1 MLSNNM
7 DLEIPHLN
15 TPIQRKKLVKMLGV
29 FRKLRKI
36 SRTRAE
42 KLFART
48 QSGIKDSLIITG
60 QFIEKD
66 EERYLLNL
74 FKKAFPTAHKPTF
87 STNPKL
93 QWGVRMMY
101 GDEMVELTLNSIT
114 QQIQKL

>member
-1 MLSNNM
+1 ME
-7 DLEIPHLN
+7 LEIPNLDN
-15 TPIQRKKLVKMLGV
+15 PSQRKKLVKMLGV

-60 QFIEKD
+60 QPVEKD
-66 EERYLLNL
+66 EEKYLLNL
-74 FKKAFPTAHKPTF
+74 FKKSFPIAQKPTF
-87 STNPKL
+87 SLNPKL

-101 GDEMVELTLNSIT
+101 GDEMIELTLNSIA

>member
-1 MLSNNM
+1 ME
-7 DLEIPHLN
+7 LEIPNLDN
-15 TPIQRKKLVKMLGV
+15 PSQRKKLVKMLGV

-48 QSGIKDSLIITG
+48 QNGLKESLIITG
-60 QFIEKD
+60 QSVEKD
-66 EERYLLNL
+66 EEKYLLNL
-74 FKKAFPTAHKPTF
+74 FKKSFPDAHKPTF
-87 STNPKL
+87 FLNSQL

-114 QQIQKL
+114 QQLQKL